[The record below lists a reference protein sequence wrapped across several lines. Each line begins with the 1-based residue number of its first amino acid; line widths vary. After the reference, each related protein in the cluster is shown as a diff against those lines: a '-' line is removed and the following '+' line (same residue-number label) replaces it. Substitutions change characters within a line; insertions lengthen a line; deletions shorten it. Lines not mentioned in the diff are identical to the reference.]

1 MSVYQVDKSLLL
13 FFLST
18 LHILGEG
25 TSVEELSSLDGAVDM
40 LICYLFIFF

>member
-13 FFLST
+13 FLST